1 MKHPHNNQ
9 PPGPYTEYDK
19 LYINGR
25 WVTGRSS
32 HVVKVTDPYD
42 GSVLAEMRAASEEDL
57 NEAFESAKN
66 AQR

>member
-1 MKHPHNNQ
+1 MGD
-9 PPGPYTEYDK
+9 GP
-19 LYINGR
+19 LI
-25 WVTGRSS
+25 